1 MRLKNENG
9 NLKKVNGKQKC
20 SNQMT
25 YEGTAK
31 SANNIPNL
39 EKKNNRYKIGSK
51 EPGESNQIIS
61 KGTVNRLNNS
71 SFKLPNLKNDNN
83 SNEKEPDYEEFKD
96 EKDVKKWADGLYKK
110 WYENLKQMQ
119 NKFYTEKHFE
129 FTGST
134 FLNLDLTAV
143 SIYKGSGYENMN
155 SVLRG
160 VKNINNESEYKWL
173 CLKLIFEMLL
183 APRLDKD
190 IVVYRFVN
198 ETTFKLIKNEI
209 NKGNAYVEKGFLSTT
224 LLKDKINKKH
234 EPYNNHNYILKIYV
248 EKGNVAVYSSIFE
261 ENTDGKSEYEMI
273 LLNNGILTK
282 NNDYSNSENILEL
295 FYDNNIK

>member
-9 NLKKVNGKQKC
+9 NFKKVNGKQKC

-39 EKKNNRYKIGSK
+39 EKKNNRHKIGSK

-71 SFKLPNLKNDNN
+71 SFKLPNLKNDKN
-83 SNEKEPDYEEFKD
+83 SNEKEFND
-96 EKDVKKWADGLYKK
+96 EIIVKEWANRLYKE

-119 NKFYTEKHFE
+119 SQFCTNKQFE
-129 FTGST
+129 FTGSA
-134 FLNLDLTAV
+134 FLKMNETAV
-143 SIYKGSGYENMN
+143 SIYKGSGYQNMN
-155 SVLRG
+155 GVLRG
-160 VKNINNESEYKWL
+160 VKNIENESEFKWL

-190 IVVYRFVN
+190 IVVYRFVDS
-198 ETTFKLIKNEI
+198 ETFNLIKNEI

-224 LLKDKINKKH
+224 LLKDKINKEH

-248 EKGNVAVYSSIFE
+248 EKGNVAVYSSIFD

-282 NNDYSNSENILEL
+282 NNDYSSSENILEL